1 MLMTKSQRG
10 DTIVEVIFAFS
21 IFAMIAVGGLSLM
34 NQGTATAQRTLEI
47 TLVRQQIDAQ
57 ADLLRMINREVIAG
71 VASKEFQNTWDKIKA
86 SNSTTRADLD
96 QISTS
101 QGCKKPD
108 RSTNFE
114 NSAFAINPAKISTFS
129 DINSSDSPIS
139 TVINN
144 AITYAKIETEDSNN
158 PSNRTFF
165 EPQGLWIMTEK
176 IRDASNV
183 DYFNFHIRACWIS
196 PGQSTPMTLGTI
208 VRLYDAQV

>member
-1 MLMTKSQRG
+1 MLITKHQRG

-71 VASKEFQNTWDKIKA
+71 VASKEFKNSWDKIKA
-86 SNSTTRADLD
+86 TNSTSRAELD
-96 QISTS
+96 QISSS

-108 RSTNFE
+108 SGFE
-114 NSAFAINPAKISTFS
+114 NSAFVINPAKISSFS
-129 DINSSDSPIS
+129 DINSSDSPII
-139 TVINN
+139 TIFNN
-144 AITYAKIETEDSNN
+144 AITYAKIETDDPNNSN
-158 PSNRTFF
+158 NRTFF
-165 EPQGLWIMTEK
+165 EPQGIWIMTEK
-176 IRDASNV
+176 VTDANNA
-183 DYFNFHIRACWIS
+183 DYFNFHIRACWTS

-208 VRLYDAQV
+208 VRLYDASI